1 MLFKTLLQFLI
12 ILLISVI
19 IGGVYYNYFLKTSN
33 IEENSEIIEEKIIEE
48 KIENKKK
55 EIKIVKKNENQN
67 LEKEIIK
74 KKNNILNSKKSQTD
88 NKNIAKEEEKES
100 QTDNKNIA
108 KEEEK
113 ESHKDTK
120 NIATEENK
128 ESQADI
134 KNIKNE
140 KKNENVLNDQKSSQD
155 LGNTLTEVEYLTT
168 DKKGNKYKIFAKSA
182 MTSKEDRNILE
193 LNEVRG
199 IISSDKRSNIYIVS
213 DFAKYNSSNL
223 NSNFYKNVII
233 NFEEKKIDC
242 DFFDI
247 DMQTNIAIAYG
258 NVIVTDPKSIMKAG
272 KITLD
277 IQTKDINIEPE
288 VKKKINIVTE

>member
-67 LEKEIIK
+67 LKKEIIK
-74 KKNNILNSKKSQTD
+74 KKINILNSKK
-88 NKNIAKEEEKES
+88 S

>member
-67 LEKEIIK
+67 LKKEIIK

-100 QTDNKNIA
+100 
-108 KEEEK
+108 
-113 ESHKDTK
+113 HKDTK
-120 NIATEENK
+120 NIAKEENK

>member
-67 LEKEIIK
+67 LKKEIIK
-74 KKNNILNSKKSQTD
+74 KKNNILNSKK
-88 NKNIAKEEEKES
+88 S

-258 NVIVTDPKSIMKAG
+258 NVIVTDTKSIMKAG

>member
-67 LEKEIIK
+67 LKKEIIK

-100 QTDNKNIA
+100 
-108 KEEEK
+108 
-113 ESHKDTK
+113 HKDTK
-120 NIATEENK
+120 NIAKEENK

-193 LNEVRG
+193 INEVRG

>member
-67 LEKEIIK
+67 LKKEIIK

>member
-67 LEKEIIK
+67 LKKEIIK

-120 NIATEENK
+120 NIAKEENK

>member
-100 QTDNKNIA
+100 
-108 KEEEK
+108 
-113 ESHKDTK
+113 HKDTK
-120 NIATEENK
+120 NIAKEENK

>member
-1 MLFKTLLQFLI
+1 
-12 ILLISVI
+12 
-19 IGGVYYNYFLKTSN
+19 
-33 IEENSEIIEEKIIEE
+33 
-48 KIENKKK
+48 
-55 EIKIVKKNENQN
+55 
-67 LEKEIIK
+67 
-74 KKNNILNSKKSQTD
+74 
-88 NKNIAKEEEKES
+88 
-100 QTDNKNIA
+100 
-108 KEEEK
+108 
-113 ESHKDTK
+113 
-120 NIATEENK
+120 
-128 ESQADI
+128 
-134 KNIKNE
+134 
-140 KKNENVLNDQKSSQD
+140 
-155 LGNTLTEVEYLTT
+155 
-168 DKKGNKYKIFAKSA
+168 